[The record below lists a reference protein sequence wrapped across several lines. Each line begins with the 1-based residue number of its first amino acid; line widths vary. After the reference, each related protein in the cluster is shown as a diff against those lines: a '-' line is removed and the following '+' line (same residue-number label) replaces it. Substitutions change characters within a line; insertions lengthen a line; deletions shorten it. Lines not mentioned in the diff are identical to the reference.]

1 MGIRWTWLMGDPFL
15 DCASWQAMLDRE
27 DLPASDAHVGVLKR
41 EAFASRHGKLLVW
54 RGTKEDGARVSLREY
69 SGEPG
74 ADVAVLLVAD
84 DEAVQALL
92 AEGLPKVPLLVRRGK
107 LHPYMLMAME
117 QLEDNGLADFVE
129 DLGLAFPK
137 H

>member
-1 MGIRWTWLMGDPFL
+1 MGIRWARLMGDPFL
-15 DCASWQAMLDRE
+15 DCTSWQAMLDRE

-54 RGTKEDGARVSLREY
+54 RGTMDGVRVSLREY

-92 AEGLPKVPLLVRRGK
+92 AEGLPKLPLLVRRGK

-117 QLEDNGLADFVE
+117 QLEDNGLADLVE